1 MLSVLEDKKEGFR
14 FHYVLSDG
22 ENKYGGGLGEDGFLC
37 VDALCPFKE
46 LMLRTLINKC
56 VNEFVQKVCA
66 KDVWDTDLVRFGFER
81 QGDVFVSSFETLRL
95 PHDCGGHA

>member
-1 MLSVLEDKKEGFR
+1 MLSVLQGKKAGFR
-14 FHYVLSDG
+14 FYYTLSDG
-22 ENKYGGGLGEDGFLC
+22 ASGYGGGLAEDGFLTI
-37 VDALCPFKE
+37 DAACPYKE

-56 VNEFVQKVCA
+56 INEFVQKVCA